1 MKRNYKLHYIT
12 LFFIVISSLQS
23 QEQVSSYE
31 VTPVE
36 NALHGFATS
45 VSESWALVSAPQ
57 KDINSKQSIGSVV
70 FYKLT
75 GGEWSFF
82 QEVSPDELEEF
93 ANFGMS
99 LDIDGTTAVISC
111 FGDHVNGLF
120 SGAVYVYEFD
130 NQENTW
136 TLQTKLKASDAS
148 IGTNFGNSVSI
159 DNDLIAIGAQ
169 NAEGNAT
176 KSGAVYVFEKL
187 DSGWIE
193 TKKIVASDG
202 EKNDYFGHQVDIIDE
217 NSISVGA
224 YNADGKEERSGVV
237 YIYQK
242 NDANDWTTEIIL
254 SDPNGKSSDLF
265 GYCLSGSSNEQTNIL
280 FVGAPGTNNN
290 ELQTGSVYLFSRIKG
305 SNTWNLN
312 YELTEDSSGNNDHF
326 GHSVSFSSNG
336 DLFVGANRAVANN
349 SVNAGKVYIYENI
362 SLDENSLNEGTE
374 FSQANSETFEHFGTS
389 ISSENENLI
398 ISSPFAVS
406 DEKTNA
412 GAVYFY
418 KYNSLSIDEN
428 NLENLYT
435 VNQNIP
441 NPFTSST
448 LISYNIRKAGNV
460 KITLYD
466 VNGKTISIL
475 RDDYQKLG
483 NYSLS
488 LKDKGLAPG
497 IFFFEFTIND
507 FKTTKKMIVY

>member
-1 MKRNYKLHYIT
+1 MKRNYKLHFIT
-12 LFFIVISSLQS
+12 IFFIVISSLQS
-23 QEQVSSYE
+23 QEQVPSYE
-31 VTPVE
+31 ITPVE

-45 VSESWALVSAPQ
+45 VSESWALVSSPQ

-70 FYKLT
+70 FYQLT
-75 GGEWSFF
+75 DGEWAFF
-82 QEVSPDELEEF
+82 QEVSPEELEEF
-93 ANFGMS
+93 ASFGMS

-111 FGDHVNGLF
+111 FGDHEIGLF
-120 SGAVYVYEFD
+120 SGAVYVYQFD
-130 NQENTW
+130 DQEKIW
-136 TLQTKLKASDAS
+136 ILETKLKASDSS

-159 DNDLIAIGAQ
+159 NNDLIAIGAH
-169 NAEGNAT
+169 NAEGNEI

-187 DSGWIE
+187 DSGWTE
-193 TKKIVASDG
+193 TKKIVASNG
-202 EKNDYFGHQVDIIDE
+202 KKNDYFGHEVDIIDE
-217 NSISVGA
+217 NTISVGA

-242 NDANDWTTEIIL
+242 SDANDWTTEIIL

-265 GYCLSGSSNEQTNIL
+265 GYCLSGSTNEQTNIL
-280 FVGAPGTNNN
+280 FLGAPGRNNN
-290 ELQTGSVYLFSRIKG
+290 ELQTGSVYLFSQIKG
-305 SNTWNLN
+305 SNTWSLN
-312 YELTEDSSGNNDHF
+312 YELTESSSGNNDHF
-326 GHSVSFSSNG
+326 GHSVSFNSNG
-336 DLFVGANRAVANN
+336 NLFVGANRAAANN
-349 SVNAGKVYIYENI
+349 STNAGKIYIYENI

-374 FSQANSETFEHFGTS
+374 FSQTNSKNFEHFGTS
-389 ISSENENLI
+389 ISSDNENLI
-398 ISSPFAVS
+398 IASPFAVS

-418 KYNSLSIDEN
+418 RYESLNIDEN

-435 VNQNIP
+435 VHQNIP

-475 RDDYQKLG
+475 RDDYQEFG

-488 LKDKGLAPG
+488 FRDIGLSPG
-497 IFFFEFTIND
+497 IYFFEFTIND
-507 FKTTKKMIVY
+507 FKTTKKMIFY